1 MEDKKVMKKAKDI
14 FTSLKTDSKSVLFSK
29 EKIGSRLPTKK
40 KKKKK
45 KSKHE
50 KKSLLL
56 KLIQLTG
63 NNFNEEKKIPT
74 RADYVEK

>member
-1 MEDKKVMKKAKDI
+1 MEDKKVLKKAKNI
-14 FTSLKTDSKSVLFSK
+14 FTSLKTDSKKCFVLQRK
-29 EKIGSRLPTKK
+29 NRQQTTHQKK
-40 KKKKK
+40 N

-50 KKSLLL
+50 KDSLLL

-74 RADYVEK
+74 RVDYVEK

>member
-1 MEDKKVMKKAKDI
+1 MEDKKVLKKAKNI
-14 FTSLKTDSKSVLFSK
+14 FTSLKTDSKSALFSK
-29 EKIGSRLPTKK
+29 EKIGNRLPTKK
-40 KKKKK
+40 KN

-50 KKSLLL
+50 KDSLLL

-74 RADYVEK
+74 RVDYVEK

>member
-45 KSKHE
+45 NPSM
-50 KKSLLL
+50 KKSPY
-56 KLIQLTG
+56 
-63 NNFNEEKKIPT
+63 F
-74 RADYVEK
+74 